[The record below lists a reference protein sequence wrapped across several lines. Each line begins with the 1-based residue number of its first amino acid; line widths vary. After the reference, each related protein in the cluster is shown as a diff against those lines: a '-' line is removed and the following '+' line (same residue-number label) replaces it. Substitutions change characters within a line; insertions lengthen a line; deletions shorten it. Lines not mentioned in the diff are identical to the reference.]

1 MNKLNSIL
9 LCIMFIFGTC
19 TVVWAQNHRHSTR
32 TGSVEDSVIVEAGE
46 TTDGWKAVEWNDQDL
61 DDYIERTVNEAVAY
75 SIHHDRDG
83 WFIRNADK
91 IGGGAVFIVA
101 ISVFCVFFGPVI
113 LIALILYFIYKRK
126 KSRDAVVMEAL
137 RNGRDIPYGY
147 GSSSRASQNSS
158 ASGNSHQNEYI
169 NNNAGSARQAYEAPR
184 QTPMYGRFADQPVL
198 HDGIKKVAIG
208 FGVFVLAC
216 FMSFSLLAGIGWFIV
231 IFGIGQIIIGYLTAG
246 KVKEPVKEES
256 KYTRD
261 EPKTES
267 AKTEP
272 AKEGPDETPE
282 ETTTETTTD
291 VTTTQDEK
299 PE

>member
-1 MNKLNSIL
+1 MKNLNSIL
-9 LCIMFIFGTC
+9 LCIMFVFGTC

-32 TGSVEDSVIVEAGE
+32 TNSVEDSVIVEAGE
-46 TTDGWKAVEWNDQDL
+46 VTTELERVDWDDDL
-61 DDYIERTVNEAVAY
+61 EDFIDKTVNDAVSQSY
-75 SIHHDRDG
+75 HHDRDG
-83 WFIRNADK
+83 WLIRNVDR
-91 IGGGAVFIVA
+91 IGGGAIFIVA
-101 ISVFCVFFGPVI
+101 LSVFCVFFGPVI

-158 ASGNSHQNEYI
+158 ASGNNHQNEYI
-169 NNNAGSARQAYEAPR
+169 NNNAGRARQAYEAPR

-208 FGVFVLAC
+208 FGVFVLAM
-216 FMSFSLLAGIGWFIV
+216 FMNFSLLGGIGLFIV
-231 IFGIGQIIIGYLTAG
+231 IFGIGQIIIGYLSAG

-261 EPKTES
+261 EPKSET

-272 AKEGPDETPE
+272 AKEGLDETPE

>member
-1 MNKLNSIL
+1 MKNLNSIL
-9 LCIMFIFGTC
+9 LCIMFVFGTC

-32 TGSVEDSVIVEAGE
+32 TESVEDSVIVEAGE
-46 TTDGWKAVEWNDQDL
+46 ATTELERVDWDDDLEDFINKAVND
-61 DDYIERTVNEAVAY
+61 AVSQSY
-75 SIHHDRDG
+75 HHDRDG
-83 WFIRNADK
+83 WLIRNVDR
-91 IGGGAVFIVA
+91 IGGGAIFIVA
-101 ISVFCVFFGPVI
+101 LSVFCVFFGPVI

-147 GSSSRASQNSS
+147 GSSSRASQTSG
-158 ASGNSHQNEYI
+158 ASGNSHQY
-169 NNNAGSARQAYEAPR
+169 NNNTGNARQAYEAPR

-208 FGVFVLAC
+208 FGVFVIAC
-216 FMSFSLLAGIGWFIV
+216 FMSFRLLAGIGWFIV
-231 IFGIGQIIIGYLTAG
+231 IFGIGQIIIGYLSAG
-246 KVKEPVKEES
+246 KVKKPVKEES

-261 EPKTES
+261 EP
-267 AKTEP
+267 KTEP

>member
-1 MNKLNSIL
+1 
-9 LCIMFIFGTC
+9 
-19 TVVWAQNHRHSTR
+19 
-32 TGSVEDSVIVEAGE
+32 
-46 TTDGWKAVEWNDQDL
+46 
-61 DDYIERTVNEAVAY
+61 
-75 SIHHDRDG
+75 
-83 WFIRNADK
+83 
-91 IGGGAVFIVA
+91 
-101 ISVFCVFFGPVI
+101 
-113 LIALILYFIYKRK
+113 
-126 KSRDAVVMEAL
+126 
-137 RNGRDIPYGY
+137 
-147 GSSSRASQNSS
+147 
-158 ASGNSHQNEYI
+158 
-169 NNNAGSARQAYEAPR
+169 
-184 QTPMYGRFADQPVL
+184 MYGRFADQPVL

-231 IFGIGQIIIGYLTAG
+231 IFGIGQIIIGYLSAG

-261 EPKTES
+261 EPKSET

>member
-1 MNKLNSIL
+1 MKNLNSIL
-9 LCIMFIFGTC
+9 LCIMFVFGTC

-32 TGSVEDSVIVEAGE
+32 TDSVEDSVIVEAGE
-46 TTDGWKAVEWNDQDL
+46 ATTELERVDWDDDL
-61 DDYIERTVNEAVAY
+61 EDFIDKTVNDAVSQSY
-75 SIHHDRDG
+75 HHDRDG
-83 WFIRNADK
+83 WLIRNADR

-101 ISVFCVFFGPVI
+101 LSVFCVFFGPVI

-169 NNNAGSARQAYEAPR
+169 NNNAGRASQAYEAPR

-208 FGVFVLAC
+208 FGVFVLAM
-216 FMSFSLLAGIGWFIV
+216 FMNFSLLGGIGLFIV
-231 IFGIGQIIIGYLTAG
+231 IFGIGQIIIGYLSAG

-261 EPKTES
+261 EPKSET

-272 AKEGPDETPE
+272 AKEGLDETPE

>member
-1 MNKLNSIL
+1 MKNLNSIL
-9 LCIMFIFGTC
+9 LCIMFVFGTC

-32 TGSVEDSVIVEAGE
+32 TDSVEDSVIVEAGE
-46 TTDGWKAVEWNDQDL
+46 ATTELERVDWDDDL
-61 DDYIERTVNEAVAY
+61 EDFIDKTVNDAVRQ

-83 WFIRNADK
+83 WLIRNVDR
-91 IGGGAVFIVA
+91 IGGGAIFIVA
-101 ISVFCVFFGPVI
+101 LSVFCVFFGPVI

-158 ASGNSHQNEYI
+158 ASGYSHQNEYI
-169 NNNAGSARQAYEAPR
+169 NNNAGRARQSYEAPR

-208 FGVFVLAC
+208 FGVFVLAM
-216 FMSFSLLAGIGWFIV
+216 FMSFRLLAGIGWFIV
-231 IFGIGQIIIGYLTAG
+231 IFGIGQIIIGYLSAG

>member
-1 MNKLNSIL
+1 MKNLNSIL
-9 LCIMFIFGTC
+9 LCIMFVFGTC

-32 TGSVEDSVIVEAGE
+32 TNSVEDSVIVEAGE
-46 TTDGWKAVEWNDQDL
+46 ATTELERVDWDDDL
-61 DDYIERTVNEAVAY
+61 EDFIDKTVNDAVSQSY
-75 SIHHDRDG
+75 HHDRDG
-83 WFIRNADK
+83 WLIRNADR

-101 ISVFCVFFGPVI
+101 LSVFCVFFGPVI

-169 NNNAGSARQAYEAPR
+169 NNNAGSPRQAYEAPR

-231 IFGIGQIIIGYLTAG
+231 IFGIGQIIIGYLSAG

-261 EPKTES
+261 EPKSET

-272 AKEGPDETPE
+272 AKEGLDETPE

>member
-1 MNKLNSIL
+1 MKNLNSFL

-32 TGSVEDSVIVEAGE
+32 TDSVEDSVIVEAGE

-147 GSSSRASQNSS
+147 GSSNHASQ
-158 ASGNSHQNEYI
+158 ASGTLGNGKTS
-169 NNNAGSARQAYEAPR
+169 NARPAYEAPR
-184 QTPMYGRFADQPVL
+184 QAPMYGRFADQPVM
-198 HDGIKKVAIG
+198 HEGIKKIAIG
-208 FGVFVLAC
+208 LGVYVLSRFMNFG
-216 FMSFSLLAGIGWFIV
+216 LLGGIGWFIV
-231 IFGIGQIIIGYLTAG
+231 IFGIGQIVIGYISGA
-246 KVKEPVKEES
+246 KANEPAKEES

-261 EPKTES
+261 EPKTE
-267 AKTEP
+267 P
-272 AKEGPDETPE
+272 AKEGTDGTPE
-282 ETTTETTTD
+282 EDPQETTTETTTD

>member
-1 MNKLNSIL
+1 MKNLNSIL
-9 LCIMFIFGTC
+9 LCIMFVFGTC

-32 TGSVEDSVIVEAGE
+32 TDSVEDSVIVEAGE
-46 TTDGWKAVEWNDQDL
+46 ATTELERVDWDDDL
-61 DDYIERTVNEAVAY
+61 EDFIDKTVNDAVSQSY
-75 SIHHDRDG
+75 HHDRDG
-83 WFIRNADK
+83 WLIRNADR
-91 IGGGAVFIVA
+91 IGGGAIFIVA
-101 ISVFCVFFGPVI
+101 LSVFCVFFGPVI

-158 ASGNSHQNEYI
+158 ASGNSHQY
-169 NNNAGSARQAYEAPR
+169 NNNTGNARQAYEAPR

-231 IFGIGQIIIGYLTAG
+231 IFGIGQIIIGYLSAG

-261 EPKTES
+261 EPKSET

>member
-1 MNKLNSIL
+1 MKNLNSIL
-9 LCIMFIFGTC
+9 LCIMFVFGTC
-19 TVVWAQNHRHSTR
+19 TVVWAQSHRHSTR
-32 TGSVEDSVIVEAGE
+32 TESVEDSVVTEAGE
-46 TTDGWKAVEWNDQDL
+46 SIAVMESADWDDDLEDVIDKVVND
-61 DDYIERTVNEAVAY
+61 AVSRSY
-75 SIHHDRDG
+75 HNDRDG
-83 WFIRNADK
+83 WLIRNADR

-101 ISVFCVFFGPVI
+101 LSVFCVFFGPVI

-147 GSSSRASQNSS
+147 GSSSRASQTSS
-158 ASGNSHQNEYI
+158 ASGNSHQY
-169 NNNAGSARQAYEAPR
+169 NNNTGSARQAYEAPR

-231 IFGIGQIIIGYLTAG
+231 IFGIGQIIIGYLSAG

-261 EPKTES
+261 EPKTEP

-272 AKEGPDETPE
+272 AKEGPDEAPE

-291 VTTTQDEK
+291 VTTAQDEK

>member
-1 MNKLNSIL
+1 MKNLNSIL
-9 LCIMFIFGTC
+9 LCIMFVFGTC

-32 TGSVEDSVIVEAGE
+32 TNSVEDSVIVEAGE
-46 TTDGWKAVEWNDQDL
+46 VTTELERVDWDDDL
-61 DDYIERTVNEAVAY
+61 EDFIDKTVNDAVSQSY
-75 SIHHDRDG
+75 HHDRDG
-83 WFIRNADK
+83 WLIRNVDR
-91 IGGGAVFIVA
+91 IGGGAIFIVA
-101 ISVFCVFFGPVI
+101 LSVFCVFFGPVI

-158 ASGNSHQNEYI
+158 ASGNNHQNEYI
-169 NNNAGSARQAYEAPR
+169 NNNAGRARQAYEAPR

-231 IFGIGQIIIGYLTAG
+231 IFGIGQIIIGYLSAG

-261 EPKTES
+261 EPKSET

-272 AKEGPDETPE
+272 AKEGLYETPE
-282 ETTTETTTD
+282 ETTTETKTD

>member
-1 MNKLNSIL
+1 MKNLNSIL
-9 LCIMFIFGTC
+9 LCIMFVFGTC

-32 TGSVEDSVIVEAGE
+32 TNSVEDSVIVEAGE
-46 TTDGWKAVEWNDQDL
+46 VTTELERVDWDDDL
-61 DDYIERTVNEAVAY
+61 EDFIDKTVNDAVSQSY
-75 SIHHDRDG
+75 HHDRDG
-83 WFIRNADK
+83 WLIRNVDR
-91 IGGGAVFIVA
+91 IGGGAIFIVA
-101 ISVFCVFFGPVI
+101 LSVFCVFFGPVI

-169 NNNAGSARQAYEAPR
+169 NNNAGRARQAYEAPR

-216 FMSFSLLAGIGWFIV
+216 FMNFGLLGGIGLFIV
-231 IFGIGQIIIGYLTAG
+231 IFGIGQIIIGYLSAG

-261 EPKTES
+261 EPKSET
-267 AKTEP
+267 
-272 AKEGPDETPE
+272 AKEGLDETPE

>member
-32 TGSVEDSVIVEAGE
+32 TDSVEDSVIVEAGE
-46 TTDGWKAVEWNDQDL
+46 ATTELERVDWDDDL
-61 DDYIERTVNEAVAY
+61 EDFIDKTVNDAVSQSY
-75 SIHHDRDG
+75 HHDRDG
-83 WFIRNADK
+83 WLIRNADR
-91 IGGGAVFIVA
+91 IGGGAISIVA
-101 ISVFCVFFGPVI
+101 LSVFCVFFGPVI

-158 ASGNSHQNEYI
+158 ASGNSHQY
-169 NNNAGSARQAYEAPR
+169 NNNTGSARQAYEAPR

-231 IFGIGQIIIGYLTAG
+231 IFGIGQIIIGYLSAG

>member
-1 MNKLNSIL
+1 MKNLNSIL

-147 GSSSRASQNSS
+147 GSSNHASQ
-158 ASGNSHQNEYI
+158 ASGTLGNGKTS
-169 NNNAGSARQAYEAPR
+169 NARPAYEAPR
-184 QTPMYGRFADQPVL
+184 QAPMYGRFADQPVM
-198 HDGIKKVAIG
+198 HEGIKKIAIG
-208 FGVFVLAC
+208 LGVYVLSRFMNFG
-216 FMSFSLLAGIGWFIV
+216 LLGGIGWFIV
-231 IFGIGQIIIGYLTAG
+231 IFGIGQIVIGYISGA
-246 KVKEPVKEES
+246 KANEPAKEES

-261 EPKTES
+261 EPKTE
-267 AKTEP
+267 P
-272 AKEGPDETPE
+272 AKEGTDGTPE
-282 ETTTETTTD
+282 EDPQETTTETTTD

>member
-1 MNKLNSIL
+1 MKNLNSIL
-9 LCIMFIFGTC
+9 LCIMFVFGTC

-32 TGSVEDSVIVEAGE
+32 TDSVEDSVIVEAGE
-46 TTDGWKAVEWNDQDL
+46 ATTELERVDWDDDL
-61 DDYIERTVNEAVAY
+61 EDFIDKTVNDAVRQ

-83 WFIRNADK
+83 WLIRNVDR
-91 IGGGAVFIVA
+91 IGGGAIFIVA
-101 ISVFCVFFGPVI
+101 LSVFCVFFGPVI

-147 GSSSRASQNSS
+147 GSSSRASQTSS
-158 ASGNSHQNEYI
+158 ASDNSHQY
-169 NNNAGSARQAYEAPR
+169 NNNSGRARQAYEAPR

-208 FGVFVLAC
+208 FGVFVLAM
-216 FMSFSLLAGIGWFIV
+216 FMSFRLLAGIGWFIV
-231 IFGIGQIIIGYLTAG
+231 IFGIGQIIIGYLSAG

-267 AKTEP
+267 AKPEP

>member
-1 MNKLNSIL
+1 MKNLNSIL
-9 LCIMFIFGTC
+9 LCIMFVFGTC
-19 TVVWAQNHRHSTR
+19 TVVWAQSHRHSTR
-32 TGSVEDSVIVEAGE
+32 TESVEDSVVAEAGE
-46 TTDGWKAVEWNDQDL
+46 AITVMESADWDDDLEDVIDKVVNDAVSRSYN
-61 DDYIERTVNEAVAY
+61 
-75 SIHHDRDG
+75 HDRDG
-83 WFIRNADK
+83 WLIRNADR

-101 ISVFCVFFGPVI
+101 LSVFCVFFGPVI

-147 GSSSRASQNSS
+147 GSSSRASQTSS
-158 ASGNSHQNEYI
+158 ASGNSHQY
-169 NNNAGSARQAYEAPR
+169 NNNTGNARQAYEAPR

-231 IFGIGQIIIGYLTAG
+231 IFGIGQIIIGYLSAG

-261 EPKTES
+261 EPKTEP
-267 AKTEP
+267 ANTEP

>member
-147 GSSSRASQNSS
+147 GSSNHASQ
-158 ASGNSHQNEYI
+158 ASGTLGNGKTS
-169 NNNAGSARQAYEAPR
+169 NARPAYEAPR
-184 QTPMYGRFADQPVL
+184 QAPMYGRFADQPVM
-198 HDGIKKVAIG
+198 HEGIKKIAIG
-208 FGVFVLAC
+208 LGVYVLSRFMNFG
-216 FMSFSLLAGIGWFIV
+216 LLGGIGWFIV
-231 IFGIGQIIIGYLTAG
+231 IFGIGQIVIGYISGA
-246 KVKEPVKEES
+246 KANEPAKEES

-261 EPKTES
+261 EPKTE
-267 AKTEP
+267 P
-272 AKEGPDETPE
+272 AKEGTDGTPE
-282 ETTTETTTD
+282 EDPQETTTETTTD

>member
-1 MNKLNSIL
+1 MKNLNSIL
-9 LCIMFIFGTC
+9 LCIMFVFGTC

-32 TGSVEDSVIVEAGE
+32 TDSVEDSVIVEAGE
-46 TTDGWKAVEWNDQDL
+46 ATTELERVDWDDDL
-61 DDYIERTVNEAVAY
+61 EDFIDKTVNDAVRQ

-83 WFIRNADK
+83 WLIRNVDR
-91 IGGGAVFIVA
+91 IGGGAIFIVA
-101 ISVFCVFFGPVI
+101 LSVFCVFFGPVI

-158 ASGNSHQNEYI
+158 ASDNSHQDEYI
-169 NNNAGSARQAYEAPR
+169 NNNAGRARQSYEAPR

-208 FGVFVLAC
+208 FGVFVLAM
-216 FMSFSLLAGIGWFIV
+216 FMNFSLLGGIGLFIV
-231 IFGIGQIIIGYLTAG
+231 IFGIGQIIIGYLSAG

-261 EPKTES
+261 EPKTEP

>member
-1 MNKLNSIL
+1 MKNLNSIL
-9 LCIMFIFGTC
+9 LCIMFVFGTC

-32 TGSVEDSVIVEAGE
+32 TESVEDSVIVEARE
-46 TTDGWKAVEWNDQDL
+46 ATTELERVDWDDDLEDVIDKAVND
-61 DDYIERTVNEAVAY
+61 AVSQSY
-75 SIHHDRDG
+75 HHDRDG
-83 WFIRNADK
+83 WLIRNADR
-91 IGGGAVFIVA
+91 IGGGAIFIVA
-101 ISVFCVFFGPVI
+101 LSVFCVFFGPVI

-169 NNNAGSARQAYEAPR
+169 NSNAGRARQAYEAPR

-208 FGVFVLAC
+208 FGVFVLAM
-216 FMSFSLLAGIGWFIV
+216 FMSFRLLGGIGLFIV
-231 IFGIGQIIIGYLTAG
+231 IFGIGQIIIGYLSAG

-261 EPKTES
+261 EPKSET

-272 AKEGPDETPE
+272 AKEGPDEAPE

>member
-147 GSSSRASQNSS
+147 GSSSRASQTSS
-158 ASGNSHQNEYI
+158 TSGNGKTS
-169 NNNAGSARQAYEAPR
+169 NARPAYEAPR
-184 QTPMYGRFADQPVL
+184 QAPMYGRFADQPVM
-198 HDGIKKVAIG
+198 HEGIKKIAIG
-208 FGVFVLAC
+208 LGVYVLSRFMNFG
-216 FMSFSLLAGIGWFIV
+216 LLGGIGWFIV
-231 IFGIGQIIIGYLTAG
+231 IFGIGQIVIGYISGA
-246 KVKEPVKEES
+246 KANEPAKEES

-261 EPKTES
+261 EPKTE
-267 AKTEP
+267 P
-272 AKEGPDETPE
+272 AKEGTDGTPE
-282 ETTTETTTD
+282 EDPQETTTETTTD

>member
-1 MNKLNSIL
+1 MKNLNSIL
-9 LCIMFIFGTC
+9 LCIMFVFGTC

-32 TGSVEDSVIVEAGE
+32 TDSVEDSVIVEAGE
-46 TTDGWKAVEWNDQDL
+46 ATTELERVDWDDDL
-61 DDYIERTVNEAVAY
+61 EDFIDKTVNDAVSQSY
-75 SIHHDRDG
+75 HHDRDG
-83 WFIRNADK
+83 WLIRNADR
-91 IGGGAVFIVA
+91 IGGGAIFIVA
-101 ISVFCVFFGPVI
+101 LSVFCVFFGPVI

-158 ASGNSHQNEYI
+158 ASGNSHQY
-169 NNNAGSARQAYEAPR
+169 NNNTGSARQAYEAPR

-231 IFGIGQIIIGYLTAG
+231 IFGIGQIIIGYLSAG

-261 EPKTES
+261 EPKSET

-272 AKEGPDETPE
+272 AKEGLDETPE

-291 VTTTQDEK
+291 VTTIQDEK
-299 PE
+299 P

>member
-1 MNKLNSIL
+1 MKNLNSIL
-9 LCIMFIFGTC
+9 LCIMFVFGTC

-32 TGSVEDSVIVEAGE
+32 TDSVEDSVIVEAGE
-46 TTDGWKAVEWNDQDL
+46 ATTELERVDWDDDLEDFIDKAVND
-61 DDYIERTVNEAVAY
+61 AVSHSY
-75 SIHHDRDG
+75 HHDRDG
-83 WFIRNADK
+83 WLIRNADR
-91 IGGGAVFIVA
+91 IGGGAISIVA
-101 ISVFCVFFGPVI
+101 LSVFCVFFGPVI

-169 NNNAGSARQAYEAPR
+169 NNNAGRARQAYEAPR

-231 IFGIGQIIIGYLTAG
+231 IFGIGQIIIGYLSAG

-267 AKTEP
+267 ANTEP
-272 AKEGPDETPE
+272 AKEGLDETPE

>member
-1 MNKLNSIL
+1 MKNLNSFL

-147 GSSSRASQNSS
+147 GSSNHASQ
-158 ASGNSHQNEYI
+158 ASGTLGNGKTS
-169 NNNAGSARQAYEAPR
+169 NARPAYEAPR
-184 QTPMYGRFADQPVL
+184 QAPMYGRFADQPVM
-198 HDGIKKVAIG
+198 HEGIKKIAIG
-208 FGVFVLAC
+208 LGVYVLSRFMNFG
-216 FMSFSLLAGIGWFIV
+216 LLGGIGWFIV
-231 IFGIGQIIIGYLTAG
+231 IFGIGQIVIGYISGA
-246 KVKEPVKEES
+246 KANEPAKEES

-261 EPKTES
+261 EPKTE
-267 AKTEP
+267 P
-272 AKEGPDETPE
+272 AKEGTDGTPE
-282 ETTTETTTD
+282 EDPQETTTETTTD

>member
-1 MNKLNSIL
+1 MKNLNSIL
-9 LCIMFIFGTC
+9 LCIMFVFGTC

-32 TGSVEDSVIVEAGE
+32 TDSVEDSVIVEAGE
-46 TTDGWKAVEWNDQDL
+46 ATTELERVDWDDDL
-61 DDYIERTVNEAVAY
+61 EDFIDKTVNDAVSQSY
-75 SIHHDRDG
+75 HHDRDG
-83 WFIRNADK
+83 WLIRNADR

-101 ISVFCVFFGPVI
+101 LSVFCVFFGPVI

-158 ASGNSHQNEYI
+158 DSGNSHQNEYI
-169 NNNAGSARQAYEAPR
+169 NNNAGSPRQAYEAPR

-231 IFGIGQIIIGYLTAG
+231 IFGIGQIIIGYLSAG

-267 AKTEP
+267 AKPEP

>member
-1 MNKLNSIL
+1 MKNLNSIL
-9 LCIMFIFGTC
+9 LCIMFVFGTC
-19 TVVWAQNHRHSTR
+19 TVVWAQSHRHSTR
-32 TGSVEDSVIVEAGE
+32 TESVEDSVVTEARE
-46 TTDGWKAVEWNDQDL
+46 SIAVMESADWDDDLEDVIDKVVND
-61 DDYIERTVNEAVAY
+61 AVSRSY
-75 SIHHDRDG
+75 HHDRDG
-83 WFIRNADK
+83 WLIRNADR

-101 ISVFCVFFGPVI
+101 LSVFCVFFGPVI

-158 ASGNSHQNEYI
+158 ASGNSHQY
-169 NNNAGSARQAYEAPR
+169 NNNTGNARQAYEAPR

-231 IFGIGQIIIGYLTAG
+231 IFGIGQIIIGYLSAG

-261 EPKTES
+261 EPKTEP
-267 AKTEP
+267 ANTEP

-291 VTTTQDEK
+291 VTTIQDEK

>member
-32 TGSVEDSVIVEAGE
+32 TDSVEDSVIVEAGE

-91 IGGGAVFIVA
+91 IGGGAVFIAA

-147 GSSSRASQNSS
+147 GSSNHASQ
-158 ASGNSHQNEYI
+158 ASGTLGNGKTS
-169 NNNAGSARQAYEAPR
+169 NARPAYEAPR
-184 QTPMYGRFADQPVL
+184 QAPMYGRFADQPVM
-198 HDGIKKVAIG
+198 HEGIKKIAIG
-208 FGVFVLAC
+208 LGVYVLSRFMNFG
-216 FMSFSLLAGIGWFIV
+216 LLGGIGWFIV
-231 IFGIGQIIIGYLTAG
+231 IFGIGQIVIGYISGA
-246 KVKEPVKEES
+246 KANEPAKEES

-261 EPKTES
+261 EPKTE
-267 AKTEP
+267 P
-272 AKEGPDETPE
+272 AKEGTDGTPE
-282 ETTTETTTD
+282 EDPQETTTETTTD

>member
-61 DDYIERTVNEAVAY
+61 DDYIEHTVNEAVAH

-147 GSSSRASQNSS
+147 GSSNHASQ
-158 ASGNSHQNEYI
+158 ASGTLGNGKTS
-169 NNNAGSARQAYEAPR
+169 NARPAYEAPR
-184 QTPMYGRFADQPVL
+184 QAPMYGRFADQPVM
-198 HDGIKKVAIG
+198 HEGIKKIAIG
-208 FGVFVLAC
+208 LGVYVLSRFMNFG
-216 FMSFSLLAGIGWFIV
+216 LLGGIGWFIV
-231 IFGIGQIIIGYLTAG
+231 IFGIGQIVIGYISGA
-246 KVKEPVKEES
+246 KANEPAKEES

-261 EPKTES
+261 EPKTE
-267 AKTEP
+267 P
-272 AKEGPDETPE
+272 AKEGTDGTPE
-282 ETTTETTTD
+282 EDPQETTTETTTD

>member
-1 MNKLNSIL
+1 MKNLNSIL
-9 LCIMFIFGTC
+9 LCIMFVFGTC

-32 TGSVEDSVIVEAGE
+32 TDSVEDSVIVEAGE
-46 TTDGWKAVEWNDQDL
+46 ATTELERVDWDDDL
-61 DDYIERTVNEAVAY
+61 EDFIDKTVNDAVSQSY
-75 SIHHDRDG
+75 HHDRDG
-83 WFIRNADK
+83 WLIRNADR

-101 ISVFCVFFGPVI
+101 LSVFCVFFGPVI

-169 NNNAGSARQAYEAPR
+169 NNNAGSPRQAYEALR

-231 IFGIGQIIIGYLTAG
+231 IFGIGQIIIGYLSAG

-267 AKTEP
+267 AKPEP

>member
-1 MNKLNSIL
+1 MKNLNSIL
-9 LCIMFIFGTC
+9 LCIMFVFGTC

-32 TGSVEDSVIVEAGE
+32 TESVEDSVIVEAGE
-46 TTDGWKAVEWNDQDL
+46 ATTELERVDWDDDL
-61 DDYIERTVNEAVAY
+61 EDFIDKTVNDAVRQ

-83 WFIRNADK
+83 WLIRNVDR
-91 IGGGAVFIVA
+91 IGGGAIFIVA
-101 ISVFCVFFGPVI
+101 LSVFCVFFGPVI

-169 NNNAGSARQAYEAPR
+169 NNNAGRARQSYEAPR

-231 IFGIGQIIIGYLTAG
+231 IFGIGQIIIGYLSAG

-261 EPKTES
+261 EPKSET

-272 AKEGPDETPE
+272 AKEGLDETPE

>member
-61 DDYIERTVNEAVAY
+61 DEYIERTVNEAVAY

-147 GSSSRASQNSS
+147 GSSTRTSQ
-158 ASGNSHQNEYI
+158 ASGTSGNGKTS
-169 NNNAGSARQAYEAPR
+169 NARPAYEAPR
-184 QTPMYGRFADQPVL
+184 QAPMYGRFADQPVM
-198 HDGIKKVAIG
+198 HEGIKKIAIG
-208 FGVFVLAC
+208 LGVYVLSRFMNFG
-216 FMSFSLLAGIGWFIV
+216 LLGGIGWFIV
-231 IFGIGQIIIGYLTAG
+231 IFGIGQIVIGYISGA
-246 KVKEPVKEES
+246 KANEPAKEES

-261 EPKTES
+261 EPKTE
-267 AKTEP
+267 P
-272 AKEGPDETPE
+272 AKEGTDGTPE
-282 ETTTETTTD
+282 EDPQETTTETTTD

>member
-1 MNKLNSIL
+1 MKNLNSIL
-9 LCIMFIFGTC
+9 LCIMFVFGTC

-32 TGSVEDSVIVEAGE
+32 TDSVEDSVIVEAGE
-46 TTDGWKAVEWNDQDL
+46 ATTELERVDWDDDL
-61 DDYIERTVNEAVAY
+61 EDFIDKTVNDAVRQ

-83 WFIRNADK
+83 WLIRNVDR
-91 IGGGAVFIVA
+91 IGGGAIFIVA
-101 ISVFCVFFGPVI
+101 LSVFCVFFGPVI

-169 NNNAGSARQAYEAPR
+169 NNNAGRASQAYEAPR

-231 IFGIGQIIIGYLTAG
+231 IFGIGQIIIGYLSAG

-261 EPKTES
+261 EPKSET

>member
-32 TGSVEDSVIVEAGE
+32 TDSVEDSVIVEAGE

-147 GSSSRASQNSS
+147 GSSNHASQ
-158 ASGNSHQNEYI
+158 ASGTLGNGKTS
-169 NNNAGSARQAYEAPR
+169 NARPAYEAPR
-184 QTPMYGRFADQPVL
+184 QAPMYGRFADQPVM
-198 HDGIKKVAIG
+198 HEGIKKIAIG
-208 FGVFVLAC
+208 LGVYVLSRFMNFG
-216 FMSFSLLAGIGWFIV
+216 LLGGIGWFIV
-231 IFGIGQIIIGYLTAG
+231 IFGIGQIVIGYISGA
-246 KVKEPVKEES
+246 KANEPAKQES

-261 EPKTES
+261 EPKTE
-267 AKTEP
+267 P
-272 AKEGPDETPE
+272 AKEGTDGTPE
-282 ETTTETTTD
+282 EDPQETTTETTTD

>member
-1 MNKLNSIL
+1 MKNLNSIL
-9 LCIMFIFGTC
+9 LCIMFVFGTC

-32 TGSVEDSVIVEAGE
+32 TDSVEDSVIVEAGE
-46 TTDGWKAVEWNDQDL
+46 ATTELERVDWDDDL
-61 DDYIERTVNEAVAY
+61 EDFIDKTVNDAVSQSY
-75 SIHHDRDG
+75 HHDRDG
-83 WFIRNADK
+83 WLIRNADR
-91 IGGGAVFIVA
+91 IGGGAIFIVA
-101 ISVFCVFFGPVI
+101 LSVFCVFFGPVI

-169 NNNAGSARQAYEAPR
+169 NNNAGSPRQAYEAPR

-231 IFGIGQIIIGYLTAG
+231 IFGIGQIIIGYLSAG

-261 EPKTES
+261 EPKSET

-272 AKEGPDETPE
+272 AKEGLDETPE

>member
-1 MNKLNSIL
+1 MKNLNSIL
-9 LCIMFIFGTC
+9 LCIMFVFGTC

-32 TGSVEDSVIVEAGE
+32 TESVEDSVIVEARE
-46 TTDGWKAVEWNDQDL
+46 ATTELERVDWDDDLEDVIDKAVND
-61 DDYIERTVNEAVAY
+61 AVSQSY
-75 SIHHDRDG
+75 HHDRDG
-83 WFIRNADK
+83 WLIRNADR
-91 IGGGAVFIVA
+91 IGGGAIFIVA
-101 ISVFCVFFGPVI
+101 LSVFCVFFGPVI

-169 NNNAGSARQAYEAPR
+169 NNNAGRASQAYEAPR

-208 FGVFVLAC
+208 FGVFVLAM
-216 FMSFSLLAGIGWFIV
+216 FMSFRLLGGIGLFIV
-231 IFGIGQIIIGYLTAG
+231 IFGIGQIIIGYLSAG

-267 AKTEP
+267 ANTEP
-272 AKEGPDETPE
+272 AKEGPDEAPE

-291 VTTTQDEK
+291 VTTAQDEK

>member
-1 MNKLNSIL
+1 MKNLNSIL
-9 LCIMFIFGTC
+9 LCIMFVFGTC

-32 TGSVEDSVIVEAGE
+32 TDSVEDSVIVEAGE
-46 TTDGWKAVEWNDQDL
+46 ATTELERVDWDDDL
-61 DDYIERTVNEAVAY
+61 EDFIDKTVNDAVRQ

-83 WFIRNADK
+83 WLIRNVDR
-91 IGGGAVFIVA
+91 IGGGAIFIVA
-101 ISVFCVFFGPVI
+101 LSVFCVFFGPVI

-231 IFGIGQIIIGYLTAG
+231 IFGIGQIIIGYLSAG

-261 EPKTES
+261 EPKSET

-272 AKEGPDETPE
+272 AKEGLDETPE

>member
-1 MNKLNSIL
+1 MKNLNSIL
-9 LCIMFIFGTC
+9 LCIMFVFGTC

-32 TGSVEDSVIVEAGE
+32 TNSVEDSVIVEAGE
-46 TTDGWKAVEWNDQDL
+46 ATTELERVDWDDDL
-61 DDYIERTVNEAVAY
+61 EDFIDKTVNDAVRH

-83 WFIRNADK
+83 WLIRNVDR

-101 ISVFCVFFGPVI
+101 LSVFCVFFGPVI

-147 GSSSRASQNSS
+147 GSSSRASQTSS

-169 NNNAGSARQAYEAPR
+169 NNNAGRARQAYEAPR

-208 FGVFVLAC
+208 FGVFVIAC
-216 FMSFSLLAGIGWFIV
+216 FMSFRLLAGIGWFIV
-231 IFGIGQIIIGYLTAG
+231 IFGIGQIIIGYLSAG
-246 KVKEPVKEES
+246 KVKKPVKEES

-261 EPKTES
+261 EP
-267 AKTEP
+267 KTEP

>member
-1 MNKLNSIL
+1 MKNLNSIL
-9 LCIMFIFGTC
+9 LCIMFVFGTC

-32 TGSVEDSVIVEAGE
+32 TDSVEDSVIVEAGE
-46 TTDGWKAVEWNDQDL
+46 ATTELERVDWDDDLEDVINKVVNDAVSRS
-61 DDYIERTVNEAVAY
+61 Y
-75 SIHHDRDG
+75 HHDRDG
-83 WFIRNADK
+83 WLIRNADR

-101 ISVFCVFFGPVI
+101 LSVFCVFFGPVI

-158 ASGNSHQNEYI
+158 ASGNSHQY
-169 NNNAGSARQAYEAPR
+169 NNNTGNARQAYEAPR

-231 IFGIGQIIIGYLTAG
+231 IFGIGQIIIGYLSAG

-261 EPKTES
+261 EPKTEP
-267 AKTEP
+267 ANTEP
-272 AKEGPDETPE
+272 TKEGPDETPE

>member
-1 MNKLNSIL
+1 MKNLNSIL
-9 LCIMFIFGTC
+9 LCIMFVFGTC

-32 TGSVEDSVIVEAGE
+32 TDSVEDSVIVEAGE

-61 DDYIERTVNEAVAY
+61 DDYIEHTVNEAVAH

-91 IGGGAVFIVA
+91 IGGGAVFIAA

-147 GSSSRASQNSS
+147 GSSSRASQTSS
-158 ASGNSHQNEYI
+158 TSGNSSS
-169 NNNAGSARQAYEAPR
+169 NNARPAYAASR
-184 QTPMYGRFADQPVL
+184 QTPMYGRFADQPVM
-198 HDGIKKVAIG
+198 HEGIKKIAIG
-208 FGVFVLAC
+208 LGVYVLSRFMNFG
-216 FMSFSLLAGIGWFIV
+216 LLGGIGWFIV
-231 IFGIGQIIIGYLTAG
+231 IFGIGQIVIGYLSAG
-246 KVKEPVKEES
+246 KEKESVKEES

-261 EPKTES
+261 EPKTEP
-267 AKTEP
+267 AKSEP
-272 AKEGPDETPE
+272 AKEGPDGTPE
-282 ETTTETTTD
+282 EDHQETTTETTTD